1 MGMSKIK
8 QECVSLIHGGH
19 LCTKYSSGPVG
30 GGCDFSQSPETKL
43 YSILRITLVRFQEEF
58 QISNESSTLKHIS
71 LVLQNVISFMI
82 FVFVFFFSAC
92 SVVRGN

>member
-1 MGMSKIK
+1 MHKVFQWVVGVIFHKVLKLNYI
-8 QECVSLIHGGH
+8 LF
-19 LCTKYSSGPVG
+19 CTLPWLGFRKS
-30 GGCDFSQSPETKL
+30 
-43 YSILRITLVRFQEEF
+43 
-58 QISNESSTLKHIS
+58 SNESSTLKHIS